1 MKVQAWVFI
10 VVLQDISRADISY
23 IFSFFMT
30 ISTIITAAGKNSR
43 MRKDQISRNLDL
55 TNKLIL
61 PFNNKT
67 VLETTI
73 DNALSANID
82 ECIVVLG
89 HYASEIKEAIG
100 DNYDGSVKFIENN
113 PVDVGLSV
121 SLFNGLS
128 NSISDYALCITGDQP
143 TVSTETFNRM
153 IEVSQ
158 NSKDPERTIAILRRR
173 KTGLLDTAEGLGMP
187 FVAHRK
193 NLMGYLEN
201 EDDNLNPILRKIF
214 ADGYTFYG
222 IKEKNEKE
230 LLNINHYEDYLNL
243 LD

>member
-1 MKVQAWVFI
+1 
-10 VVLQDISRADISY
+10 
-23 IFSFFMT
+23 MT
-30 ISTIITAAGKNSR
+30 VSAIITAAGKNSR
-43 MRKDQISRNLDL
+43 MREDQISRNIEIR
-55 TNKLIL
+55 NKLIL
-61 PFNNKT
+61 PFNDKT

-73 DNALSANID
+73 DNTLSANID

-89 HYASEIKEAIG
+89 HYSDEIIDAIS
-100 DNYDGSVKFIENN
+100 DNYDGLVKFIINN
-113 PVDVGLSV
+113 PCDVGLST

-128 NSISDYALCITGDQP
+128 NITSDFALCVTGDQP
-143 TVSTETFNRM
+143 TVSAETFNKM

-158 NSKDPERTIAILRRR
+158 NSDNPFKTISILRRR

-187 FVAHRK
+187 FVAPRE
-193 NLMGYLEN
+193 NLMKYLEN

-230 LLNINHYEDYLNL
+230 LLNINHYDDYLNL
-243 LD
+243 TK

>member
-1 MKVQAWVFI
+1 
-10 VVLQDISRADISY
+10 
-23 IFSFFMT
+23 MT
-30 ISTIITAAGKNSR
+30 VSAIITAAGKNSR
-43 MRKDQISRNLDL
+43 MREDQISRNIEIR
-55 TNKLIL
+55 NKLIL
-61 PFNNKT
+61 PFNDKT

-73 DNALSANID
+73 DNTLSANID

-89 HYASEIKEAIG
+89 HYSDEIIDAIS
-100 DNYDGSVKFIENN
+100 DNYDSLVKFIINN
-113 PVDVGLSV
+113 PCDVGLST

-128 NSISDYALCITGDQP
+128 NITSDFALCVTGDQP
-143 TVSTETFNRM
+143 TVSAETFNKM

-158 NSKDPERTIAILRRR
+158 NSDNPFETISILRRR

-187 FVAHRK
+187 FVAPRE
-193 NLMGYLEN
+193 NLMKYLEN

-230 LLNINHYEDYLNL
+230 LLNINHYDDYLNL
-243 LD
+243 TK

>member
-1 MKVQAWVFI
+1 
-10 VVLQDISRADISY
+10 
-23 IFSFFMT
+23 MT

-43 MRKDQISRNLDL
+43 MRKDQISRNIDL

-73 DNALSANID
+73 DNALSANVD

-89 HYASEIKEAIG
+89 HYAGEIMDALG
-100 DNYDGSVKFIENN
+100 NNYDGIVKFIEND

-128 NSISDYALCITGDQP
+128 NSNSDYALCITGDQP

-158 NSKDPERTIAILRRR
+158 NSENPQKTIAILRRR

-193 NLMGYLEN
+193 NLMKYLEN
-201 EDDNLNPILRKIF
+201 ENDNLNPILRKIF

-222 IKEKNEKE
+222 IKEKNKKE

>member
-1 MKVQAWVFI
+1 
-10 VVLQDISRADISY
+10 
-23 IFSFFMT
+23 MT
-30 ISTIITAAGKNSR
+30 ISAIITAAGKNSR
-43 MRKDQISRNLDL
+43 MREDQISRNLEIR
-55 TNKLIL
+55 NKLIL
-61 PFNNKT
+61 PFNDKT

-73 DNALSANID
+73 DNTLSANID

-89 HYASEIKEAIG
+89 HYSDEIMGAIS
-100 DNYDGSVKFIENN
+100 DNYSGSVKFIINN
-113 PVDVGLSV
+113 HCDVGLST

-128 NSISDYALCITGDQP
+128 NISSDFALCVTGDQP
-143 TVSTETFNRM
+143 TVSTETFNKM

-158 NSKDPERTIAILRRR
+158 NSENPFKTISILRRR

-187 FVAHRK
+187 FVAPRE
-193 NLMGYLEN
+193 NLMKYLEN

-230 LLNINHYEDYLNL
+230 LLNINHYDDYLNL
-243 LD
+243 TK

>member
-1 MKVQAWVFI
+1 M
-10 VVLQDISRADISY
+10 S
-23 IFSFFMT
+23 

-43 MRKDQISRNLDL
+43 MRKDQISRNMDL
-55 TNKLIL
+55 KNKLIL
-61 PFNNKT
+61 PFMDKT

-89 HYASEIKEAIG
+89 HYAGEIMEAIG
-100 DNYDGSVKFIENN
+100 NNYEGSVKFIHNN
-113 PVDVGLSV
+113 PVDVGLST
-121 SLFNGLS
+121 SLFNGLA
-128 NSISDYALCITGDQP
+128 NSQYDYALCITGDQP
-143 TVSTETFNRM
+143 TVSAETFNKM

-158 NSKDPERTIAILRRR
+158 NSENPEKTISILRRR

-214 ADGYTFYG
+214 DDGYTFYG
-222 IKEKNEKE
+222 IKEKNKKE
-230 LLNINHYEDYLNL
+230 LLNINHYDDYLSL